1 MATICTTAAPYCYGP
16 TAKLL
21 CLAEDLAEKHSLVF
35 VGDEP
40 GLSLARQGRF
50 SEVVENSDR
59 DTWNATARD
68 ALQRSDLLV
77 SLLDYRSLLIARE
90 YSVPSV
96 FVDTLT
102 WLRQQVPPFADLA
115 DRYISQRFF
124 LDPSPGLVET
134 LPRFEWVG
142 PILPRRYDEWTTPR
156 QRVSRVVLVNFGG
169 LRSPAMR
176 PGADNVY
183 VDWVLQLLAHTE
195 LDPALFRVCLPLYL
209 APSGPRHSRLLPGAD
224 LRYLDSQQFYDALDN
239 ASLLVT
245 VPGLETIFE
254 AVHVG
259 IPLVLLPPY
268 NGTQLLQ
275 MKAYQR
281 EDIAELLPLTD
292 QTEALATEHSDP
304 YVLSAHLQGMLTETR
319 QDHFALLRMARA
331 LRDAINRIFNNPD
344 QAKAKCERNR
354 VRLNRLG
361 ETGRSRTVA
370 LIDTTIQTLSRC
382 RGGAP

>member
-21 CLAEDLAEKHSLVF
+21 CLADDLAEKHSLIF

-50 SEVVENSDR
+50 SEIIENSDR
-59 DTWNATARD
+59 DAWNATARR

-77 SLLDYRSLLIARE
+77 SLLDYRSLRIASE

-102 WLRQQVPPFADLA
+102 WLRQQAPPFADLA
-115 DRYISQRFF
+115 YRYISQRFF
-124 LDPSPGLVET
+124 LNPSPHLVGT

-142 PILPRRYDEWTTPR
+142 PILPRRYDESTTPC
-156 QRVSRVVLVNFGG
+156 QRVSGVVLVNFGG

-176 PGADNVY
+176 PGADDAY

-195 LDPALFRVCLPLYL
+195 LDSAIFRVCLPLYL
-209 APSGPRHSRLLPGAD
+209 AASGPRYSRLLPGAD

-254 AVHVG
+254 AIHVG

-275 MKAYQR
+275 MKAYQT
-281 EDIAELLPLTD
+281 EDIAESLPLTN
-292 QTEALATEHSDP
+292 QAEALAEEHSDP
-304 YVLSAHLQGMLTETR
+304 YVLSAHVQSMLTETR
-319 QDHFALLRMARA
+319 HNHCALLQLASA
-331 LRDAINRIFNNPD
+331 LRDSINRIFNNPD
-344 QAKAKCERNR
+344 HAKAKCERNR
-354 VRLNRLG
+354 VQLNRLG
-361 ETGRSRTVA
+361 ETGRLRAVA
-370 LIDTTIQTLSRC
+370 SIDTTIQNSSLY